1 MTKYIIII
9 FCLVFFFILPASNKK
24 IIPIDLLTG
33 LPAEDF
39 YIVLTEDI
47 FEPFIG
53 LSNYFLNFY
62 NIKLQL
68 KSWLLWLLLINIFIG
83 ILKNKKIINIFKS
96 IFFTFIFFYLFLVY
110 TIYFNSSFPYKVI
123 SKNSD
128 LFLLDIHSHTLYS
141 HDGLST
147 LKDSYKWHL
156 KSGFDG
162 YFITDHN
169 NNLGVANSREIFN
182 KGFGL
187 RIFFG
192 EEIQDKNG
200 VNLLILGLSKTVSK
214 YMNNETEKIVDIVHK
229 DNGIV
234 IAAHIWHKKRDRLEE
249 LSNTNIDG
257 FEIYGRASTPLD
269 KNFQLKI
276 INFCKKNNLI
286 MLAGSNRHGWSMVN
300 NLWTGV
306 YIPGWQKLDNETLQK
321 MIINYISKK
330 QQDKFRVFVLEKKE
344 KFTELRYIFEPFIGL
359 FYYFSNLTAKQ
370 FLTWVLWI
378 TIAIVFIEKY
388 RMISIKQKNILKL
401 LAYLLIAFLFFFNAI
416 LFFIR
421 WCNYR
426 IYNKILFTSSELFFI
441 SGLIFISLCI
451 IKARDLYLKR

>member
-1 MTKYIIII
+1 
-9 FCLVFFFILPASNKK
+9 
-24 IIPIDLLTG
+24 
-33 LPAEDF
+33 
-39 YIVLTEDI
+39 
-47 FEPFIG
+47 
-53 LSNYFLNFY
+53 
-62 NIKLQL
+62 
-68 KSWLLWLLLINIFIG
+68 
-83 ILKNKKIINIFKS
+83 
-96 IFFTFIFFYLFLVY
+96 
-110 TIYFNSSFPYKVI
+110 
-123 SKNSD
+123 
-128 LFLLDIHSHTLYS
+128 
-141 HDGLST
+141 
-147 LKDSYKWHL
+147 
-156 KSGFDG
+156 
-162 YFITDHN
+162 
-169 NNLGVANSREIFN
+169 
-182 KGFGL
+182 
-187 RIFFG
+187 
-192 EEIQDKNG
+192 
-200 VNLLILGLSKTVSK
+200 
-214 YMNNETEKIVDIVHK
+214 MNNETEKIVDIVHK
-229 DNGIV
+229 DNGVV